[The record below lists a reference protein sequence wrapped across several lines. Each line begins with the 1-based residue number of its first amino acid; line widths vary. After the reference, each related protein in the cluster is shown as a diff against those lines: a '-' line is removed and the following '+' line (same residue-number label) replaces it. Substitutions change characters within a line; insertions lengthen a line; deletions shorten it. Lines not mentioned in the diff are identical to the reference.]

1 MQEEKNGVI
10 QVPSSTQLSMLLG
23 QSLVLVNSIEYEN
36 LKKENHYLKGRVSEL
51 EHNGDMFRQKIETDK
66 QTIEELKKENDNLK
80 RKIELL
86 EKELEEHRIKLA
98 EQNTRIMSLENENHI
113 RKNKEFVK
121 KLVIGLQ
128 DLNSYYRLEN
138 ELRQPYK
145 TNLTKMRENRNDDC
159 HILGIR
165 FSGVRAT
172 TEPVLTGEAS
182 GRDPNESRVS
192 EVQKAWRY
200 LISKS
205 SPEVRTMLDSKCGK
219 GTVDEVVTYLVSI
232 CQDSSSPADE
242 NLVDWFS
249 D

>member
-23 QSLVLVNSIEYEN
+23 QSLVLVNRNEYEN

-66 QTIEELKKENDNLK
+66 QTIEELKRENRNLK

-159 HILGIR
+159 HILGIN
-165 FSGVRAT
+165 
-172 TEPVLTGEAS
+172 
-182 GRDPNESRVS
+182 PNESRVS

-219 GTVDEVVTYLVSI
+219 GTVDEVVTYLVRI